1 MYIFILF
8 ISVYIYSLIIII
20 FTLQY
25 CIGFAIYS
33 LFHIIFHYGL
43 LQDVEYRSMCYTVGP
58 CFFHLFYI

>member
-8 ISVYIYSLIIII
+8 ISVYIYSLII